1 MLPLG
6 CAAVLFLGPLRAPA
20 GASSLATVAVLFFMY
35 VEVRM
40 NALKGFKTIA
50 GLALFMAALQLLN
63 VVTGYSLM
71 AFGLIPR
78 TVQGLFGIL
87 SSPFLHAS
95 FAHLSANLIAF
106 VILGSLVIIEGV
118 NRFIAVSAIIILLG
132 GLLVW
137 LFGFSGVHVGASGWV
152 FGLWA
157 YLLSR
162 AWFHRSWGNLLTAA
176 VVALLYGGLV
186 VGFLPRQGVSFE
198 GHLFGALAGFIAAK
212 VLLSTPRSGFNAG

>member
-1 MLPLG
+1 MD
-6 CAAVLFLGPLRAPA
+6 
-20 GASSLATVAVLFFMY
+20 
-35 VEVRM
+35 
-40 NALKGFKTIA
+40 ALKGLKTIA
-50 GLALFMAALQLLN
+50 GLALFMVALQLLN
-63 VVTGYSLM
+63 VATGYSLM
-71 AFGLIPR
+71 AFGLVPR
-78 TVQGLFGIL
+78 TLHGLFGIL
-87 SSPFLHAS
+87 TSPFLHAS

-106 VILGSLVIIEGV
+106 LVLGTLVILDGLH
-118 NRFIAVSAIIILLG
+118 RFIAVSAIVIVLG
-132 GLLVW
+132 GALVW
-137 LFGFSGVHVGASGWV
+137 LFGFAGVHVGASGWV

>member
-1 MLPLG
+1 MD
-6 CAAVLFLGPLRAPA
+6 AI
-20 GASSLATVAVLFFMY
+20 
-35 VEVRM
+35 
-40 NALKGFKTIA
+40 KGFKTIA
-50 GLALFMAALQLLN
+50 GLAVFMVALQLLN
-63 VVTGYSLM
+63 VATGYNLM

-87 SSPFLHAS
+87 ASPFLHAS

-106 VILGSLVIIEGV
+106 LVLGTLVMVEGL

-132 GLLVW
+132 GSLVW
-137 LFGFSGVHVGASGWV
+137 LFGFSGVHIGASGWV

-162 AWFHRSWGNLLTAA
+162 AWFHRSWSNLFTAA
-176 VVALLYGGLV
+176 VVAVLYGGLIL
-186 VGFLPRQGVSFE
+186 GFLPRQGISFE

-212 VLLSTPRSGFNAG
+212 VLLSTPRSRFNAG